1 MPITFINGFMV
12 PKYRRYGEFLS
23 DEGSPEGG
31 SQVGTPTDYTEIP
44 YAMGYYHSNSLRLMN
59 TGFQRN
65 RYQMKT
71 AATVTKAVISFHLKF
86 YESTSANT
94 MGESCFFVLRSGY
107 SEGTVTNT
115 GRGSRVCE
123 LCCNKDPDE
132 ITKGTL
138 EVWVGGDSD
147 DQSNFSG
154 SLYGSS
160 ASKAI
165 QTNQWYFCEVVFNAG
180 AVSVYLDGALVV
192 SCTVPASGF
201 DSHGIEWESFGF
213 RGVMVSDYVFQE
225 GSDAERLITPV
236 RITNLFPARDKITDG
251 ISTGA
256 NHYDQINDARVLN
269 ASSYVTIES
278 GEQELFGMER
288 GYPLGAPM
296 AISANVILSGSA
308 SGMKALYRNGDA
320 GALLDGVAFADT
332 FGRSTSG
339 SGLQDLFYAGA
350 LNVRDPNGDIWD
362 DSDWVASWQPGFE
375 GGSAK
380 VHQFVIERLHING
393 AGSGARYRS
402 F

>member
-1 MPITFINGFMV
+1 MPITFINGFIV

-31 SQVGTPTDYTEIP
+31 SQVGTPVDYIEIP

-65 RYQMKT
+65 RYPMKT

-107 SEGTVTNT
+107 SEGDLTGA
-115 GRGSRVCE
+115 GRGARVCE

-138 EVWVGGDSD
+138 EVWYSGDTD
-147 DQSNFSG
+147 EQSNFTG
-154 SLYGSS
+154 GLAGSS
-160 ASKAI
+160 AAKAI

-180 AVSVYLDGALVV
+180 AVSVYLDSALVV

-201 DSHGIEWESFGF
+201 DSHGVEWESFGF

-225 GSDAERLITPV
+225 GTDATRLITPM
-236 RITNLFPARDKITDG
+236 RITNLFPARDKITQG
-251 ISTGA
+251 SSTGGD
-256 NHYDQINDARVLN
+256 HYSQVDDARVLD
-269 ASSYVTIES
+269 AATYIAVSS

-288 GYPLGAPM
+288 GYPLSSPL
-296 AISANVILSGSA
+296 AICASVIMSGSA
-308 SGMKALYRNGDA
+308 AGMKSLYRYGDV
-320 GALLDGVAFADT
+320 GVLLEGPAFSDT
-332 FGRSTSG
+332 FSRSTSVNT
-339 SGLQDLFYAGA
+339 LQNLFYAGA
-350 LNVRDPNGDIWD
+350 LSIRDPDGNIWD
-362 DSDWVASWQPGFE
+362 DSDWVATWQPGLE
-375 GGSAK
+375 GGIANI
-380 VHQFVIERLHING
+380 HQFVIERLHVNG